1 MSFDVHLRA
10 EARLILLRAL
20 EEQSDGR
27 LNSELLRLALES
39 YGITKSRDW
48 VHDELNW
55 LAEMGAVTVV
65 VAGSVRVAS
74 LTAKGSDHVL
84 RRVVI
89 EGVKRPSRGEA

>member
-1 MSFDVHLRA
+1 MSMDRLIRE

-20 EEQSDGR
+20 EEQPDGR
-27 LNSELLRLALES
+27 LNSELLRQTLEL
-39 YGITKSRDW
+39 YGITKSREW

-55 LAEMGAVTVV
+55 LGQMGAVSII

-74 LTAKGSDHVL
+74 LTAKGNDHVA

-89 EGVKRPSRGEA
+89 EGVKRPSRPEA